1 VLARDTG
8 DRAERPGTLGQA
20 MVRVADR
27 MAGATPG
34 EGSARPYGLT
44 GTSPLVTI
52 NRRRAE
58 DDEATAH
65 LDGDPAEQAVQQSLA
80 TALVGRTSIVIAHRL
95 SSVRDADRIVV
106 IDDGRVVDDR

>member
-1 VLARDTG
+1 
-8 DRAERPGTLGQA
+8 

-34 EGSARPYGLT
+34 EGSVRPYGLT
-44 GTSPLVTI
+44 ETSPLVTI
-52 NRRRAE
+52 NRRQAE

-65 LDGDPAEQAVQQSLA
+65 LDSESEQAVQQALA

-95 SSVRDADRIVV
+95 STVPDAHRIVV

>member
-1 VLARDTG
+1 
-8 DRAERPGTLGQA
+8 

-34 EGSARPYGLT
+34 EGSVRPYGLT
-44 GTSPLVTI
+44 ETSPLVTI
-52 NRRRAE
+52 NRRQAE

-65 LDGDPAEQAVQQSLA
+65 LDSESEQAVQQALA

-95 SSVRDADRIVV
+95 STVRDADRIVV